1 MRIGIIGAGMI
12 GGSLAALFGERGHE
26 VLLSNS
32 RGPQTLRDQV
42 AALPATVR
50 ATTVEEAARG
60 GEVVVVAI
68 PLYRFTDLPAE
79 ALAGKIVVDAGNYYP
94 SRDGVLPQL
103 ESGQTT
109 SSEMV
114 AGHLGGARLVKA
126 FNTIY
131 FQNLRDDGRP
141 DVSEEERVAIPLAG
155 DDAEAKQVV
164 ADLIREIGFAPVD
177 TGSLADGRR
186 QEPGTPVYGQVVG
199 PAAARELL
207 TRGA

>member
-32 RGPQTLRDQV
+32 RGPHTLQGQV
-42 AALPATVR
+42 AALPAAVR
-50 ATTVEEAARG
+50 AETVEDAARG
-60 GEVVVVAI
+60 GDVVVVAI

-79 ALAGKIVVDAGNYYP
+79 AFAGKIVVDAGNYYP

-114 AGHLGGARLVKA
+114 AGHLAGARLVKA

-141 DVSEEERVAIPLAG
+141 DAPDEDRVAIPVAG
-155 DDAEAKQVV
+155 DDAKAKGVV
-164 ADLIREIGFAPVD
+164 AELIREIGFAPVD
-177 TGSLADGRR
+177 AGSLAEGRR

-199 PAAARELL
+199 PAEARDLL
-207 TRGA
+207 ARAD

>member
-12 GGSLAALFGERGHE
+12 GGSLAALFGERGHD

-32 RGPQTLRDQV
+32 RGPHTLRDQV
-42 AALPATVR
+42 ATLPATVR
-50 ATTVEEAARG
+50 AETVEDAARG
-60 GEVVVVAI
+60 GDVVVLAI
-68 PLYRFTDLPAE
+68 PLYRFTDLPAD
-79 ALAGKIVVDAGNYYP
+79 AFAGKIVVDAGNYYP

-109 SSEMV
+109 SSEII
-114 AGHLGGARLVKA
+114 ASHLNGAHVVKA

-141 DVSEEERVAIPLAG
+141 DVPDDDRVAIPLAG
-155 DDAEAKQVV
+155 DDAEAKSVV
-164 ADLIREIGFAPVD
+164 AELIHEIGFAPVD
-177 TGSLADGRR
+177 TGSLAEGRR

-199 PAAARELL
+199 PAEARKLLARAA
-207 TRGA
+207 

>member
-12 GGSLAALFGERGHE
+12 GGSLAALFGECGHD

-32 RGPQTLRDQV
+32 RGPHTLRDQV
-42 AALPATVR
+42 ATLPATVR
-50 ATTVEEAARG
+50 AETVEDAARG
-60 GEVVVVAI
+60 GDVVVLAI
-68 PLYRFTDLPAE
+68 PLYRFTDLPAD
-79 ALAGKIVVDAGNYYP
+79 AFAGKIVVDAGNYYP

-109 SSEMV
+109 SSEII
-114 AGHLGGARLVKA
+114 AGHLNGAHVVKA

-141 DVSEEERVAIPLAG
+141 DVPDDDRVAIPLAG
-155 DDAEAKQVV
+155 DDAEAKSVV
-164 ADLIREIGFAPVD
+164 AELIHEIGFAPVD
-177 TGSLADGRR
+177 TGSLAEGRR

-199 PAAARELL
+199 PAEARKLLARAA
-207 TRGA
+207 

>member
-12 GGSLAALFGERGHE
+12 GGSLAALFGACGYD

-32 RGPQTLRDQV
+32 RGPHTLRDQV
-42 AALPATVR
+42 ATLPATVR
-50 ATTVEEAARG
+50 AETVEDAARG
-60 GEVVVVAI
+60 GDVVVLAI
-68 PLYRFTDLPAE
+68 PLYRFTDLPAD
-79 ALAGKIVVDAGNYYP
+79 AFAGKIVVDAGNYYP

-109 SSEMV
+109 SSEII
-114 AGHLGGARLVKA
+114 AGHLNGAHVVKA

-141 DVSEEERVAIPLAG
+141 DVPDDDRVAIPLAG
-155 DDAEAKQVV
+155 DDAEAKSVV
-164 ADLIREIGFAPVD
+164 AELIHEIGFAPVD
-177 TGSLADGRR
+177 TGSLAEGRR

-199 PAAARELL
+199 PAEARKLLARAA
-207 TRGA
+207 

>member
-12 GGSLAALFGERGHE
+12 GGSLAALFGERGHD

-32 RGPQTLRDQV
+32 RGPHTLRDQV
-42 AALPATVR
+42 ATLPATVR
-50 ATTVEEAARG
+50 AETVEDAARG
-60 GEVVVVAI
+60 GDVVVLAI
-68 PLYRFTDLPAE
+68 PLYRFTDLPAD
-79 ALAGKIVVDAGNYYP
+79 AFAGKIVVDAGNYYP

-109 SSEMV
+109 SSEII
-114 AGHLGGARLVKA
+114 AGHLNGAHVVKA

-141 DVSEEERVAIPLAG
+141 DVPDDDRVAIPLAG
-155 DDAEAKQVV
+155 DDAEAKSVV
-164 ADLIREIGFAPVD
+164 AELIHEIGFAPVD
-177 TGSLADGRR
+177 TGSLAEGRR

-199 PAAARELL
+199 PAEARKLLARAA
-207 TRGA
+207 

>member
-12 GGSLAALFGERGHE
+12 GGSLAALFGERGHD

-32 RGPQTLRDQV
+32 RGPHTLRDQV
-42 AALPATVR
+42 ATLPATVR
-50 ATTVEEAARG
+50 AETVEDAARG
-60 GEVVVVAI
+60 GDVVVLAI
-68 PLYRFTDLPAE
+68 PLYRFTDLPAD
-79 ALAGKIVVDAGNYYP
+79 AFAGKIVVDAGNYYP

-109 SSEMV
+109 SSEIV
-114 AGHLGGARLVKA
+114 AGHLNGARVVKA

-141 DVSEEERVAIPLAG
+141 DVPDDDRVAIPLAG
-155 DDAEAKQVV
+155 DDAEAKSVV
-164 ADLIREIGFAPVD
+164 AELIHEIGFAPVD
-177 TGSLADGRR
+177 TGSLAEGRR

-199 PAAARELL
+199 PAEARKLLARAA
-207 TRGA
+207 